1 MSMIHWLVQSTTAA
15 PEIAQGIAPAGL
27 LSDIEAAQLAE
38 MAVVKRRQD
47 WLLGRWTAKELVR
60 TVLATEFDVQAAPAD
75 VVILA
80 DPDGAPFV
88 TLARAGATLLP
99 GRQPWSLSISH
110 SHGVAFCALIINQE
124 GDAHAIGAD
133 IEFIEPRAGNFV
145 SDFFTADEMALVR
158 QATADRDA
166 LVTAVWSAKEAVL
179 KALRTGLRLDTRQV
193 QCLIDKPLA
202 VTDAW
207 AEFTPT
213 VPNAVAPGAQ
223 WSGWWRRPVEYAD
236 FVLTVVEKRDW
247 KRKIEE

>member
-1 MSMIHWLVQSTTAA
+1 MIHWLVQSTTAA

-27 LSDIEAAQLAE
+27 LSDT
-38 MAVVKRRQD
+38 VVKRRQD

-60 TVLATEFDVQAAPAD
+60 MVLAAEFGVQAAPAD

-145 SDFFTADEMALVR
+145 GDFFTADEMALVR
-158 QATADRDA
+158 QATTDRDA

-179 KALRTGLRLDTRQV
+179 KALRTGLRLDTRKI
-193 QCLIDKPLA
+193 QCLIDGPLA
-202 VTDAW
+202 VTDTW
-207 AEFTPT
+207 TEFTPT

-247 KRKIEE
+247 KRKIED